1 MNLLRRHM
9 SESQRAS
16 AAARLA
22 NLKPG
27 RPAVNTAISVV
38 SPTQAEAARMMNVS
52 VDSLQRAR
60 KVQETAPAEIIRAVD
75 QGHISV
81 SLAAKVADLPEAAQA
96 DIIAAPP
103 EKVKDVAL
111 DAVKKAHVAQNSGN
125 NEWYTP
131 ELFIAAARLVMGGI
145 DLDPA
150 SSEIANR
157 TVGAAT
163 IYTAEMDG
171 LAQEWP
177 DIS

>member
-60 KVQETAPAEIIRAVD
+60 KVQETAPAEIIRAVNPAVFARL
-75 QGHISV
+75 GGPP
-81 SLAAKVADLPEAAQA
+81 AALEA
-96 DIIAAPP
+96 IAAEILARFPGT
-103 EKVKDVAL
+103 VLAG
-111 DAVKKAHVAQNSGN
+111 DAADEFWRGMAAFRWAHADG
-125 NEWYTP
+125 
-131 ELFIAAARLVMGGI
+131 
-145 DLDPA
+145 
-150 SSEIANR
+150 
-157 TVGAAT
+157 
-163 IYTAEMDG
+163 G
-171 LAQEWP
+171 LAKFALTPVQMPEFSAWVRTQP
-177 DIS
+177 GARGESSG